1 MQAAARVGEAT
12 LIASSTRLA
21 RALAQDYHADQR
33 RHGRSVWSAPAI
45 LPWPGF
51 LRRCWRERLLSGAA
65 GPMLL
70 APDQELAVWEQV
82 IAESAEGLGLLRVPE
97 TAARAME
104 AWALAQAWELPVDA
118 RFEVSDD
125 SAAFLGWARE
135 FQRRCERNRWLEE
148 ARLASVLTDLFE
160 RGELPPFGATQL
172 AGFDELTPQQ
182 RRFVA
187 TLPGSGL
194 AAAPAF
200 ESTPYCVRL
209 RDTASEL
216 RGAARWA
223 REVLERD
230 PEARIGVV
238 VPNLESLRNSADRIF
253 REALHPGAVFED
265 FNRAYHLSIGR
276 PLAGYPLVAVALLLL
291 DLAAGPI
298 NVTDAGMLLRSPF
311 LAGAIG
317 EMGRRSQLDANLRNR
332 SVWTAS
338 SAELRA
344 EANRCAELSKALLR
358 LEREMRAAP
367 ELQTAS
373 AWSRAFSRLLESA
386 GWPGERPLTSAE
398 YQLVEAWNKAL
409 SSFATLDAVTP
420 RMKLAEALARL
431 RRLAERTPW
440 QPGDEDA
447 PVQILGML
455 EASGLEFDHLW
466 VMGLHE
472 DALPAPANPNPFIP
486 VAMQRDYRLPHSS
499 PDREMEFAGRVLS
512 RLAASAPDLVFS
524 CPQREQDRELAP
536 TPLWSGA
543 WRRHDDES
551 LVSSWTAEIM
561 ASGRS
566 ALETLRDARGPA
578 ASPEPAQRGGTS
590 LLRDMAA
597 CPFRAFARYRLG
609 ARPLEESSPGL
620 TPREKGTALHRTL
633 ALTWAELRDRNRLT
647 GLTSQELREV
657 IARNT
662 RAALDELGPGLGR
675 TLEQIRLE
683 SLLYDWLEVEKTR
696 APFTVLTPE
705 TECIAEI
712 GSLSLRT
719 RVDRVDQL
727 EDGRRILLDYKTGEV
742 KTGAWSG
749 DRPDDPQ
756 VPLYCAG
763 SFEPLAGAAL
773 VQIQAGTLGFRG
785 ILDNPSLLPHFKP
798 MKLDN
803 GLSLSE
809 QVVEW
814 RRVLG
819 KLADRFVA
827 GDAEV
832 DPKPHAC
839 DFCGLDA
846 LCRVKES
853 SDD

>member
-1 MQAAARVGEAT
+1 MHAAARVGQTT
-12 LIASSTRLA
+12 LITSSTRLA

-33 RHGRSVWSAPAI
+33 RHGRSVWSTPAI
-45 LPWPGF
+45 LPWPAF
-51 LRRCWRERLLSGAA
+51 LRRCWRERLLSGRA
-65 GPMLL
+65 GQTLL

-104 AWALAQAWELPVDA
+104 AWALTQAWELPVDS
-118 RFEVSDD
+118 RFEASDD

-160 RGELPPFGATQL
+160 RGELPPPGATQL
-172 AGFDELTPQQ
+172 AGFDELNPQQ

-187 TLPGSGL
+187 ALPGSGL
-194 AAAPAF
+194 APAPAF
-200 ESTPYCVRL
+200 ESTPDCVRL

-216 RGAARWA
+216 RGAAQWSRA
-223 REVLERD
+223 ILERD

-238 VPNLESLRNSADRIF
+238 VPNLESLRNAADRIF

-276 PLAGYPLVAVALLLL
+276 PLATYPLVAVAFLLL
-291 DLAAGPI
+291 DLAAGEI
-298 NVTDAGMLLRSPF
+298 NITDAGMLLRSPF
-311 LAGAIG
+311 PAGAIA
-317 EMGRRSQLDANLRNR
+317 EMARRSQVDAKLRNR
-332 SVWTAS
+332 SVWTVS
-338 SAELRA
+338 STELRA
-344 EANRCAELSKALLR
+344 EASRCPEFSKALSR
-358 LEREMRAAP
+358 LERESRGAP

-373 AWSRAFSRLLESA
+373 AWSRTFSRLLEA
-386 GWPGERPLTSAE
+386 TGWPGERPLTSAE

-455 EASGLEFDHLW
+455 EASGLEFDHVW

-486 VAMQRDYRLPHSS
+486 VAMQRDRRLPHSS
-499 PDREMEFAGRVLS
+499 PGRELEFAGKVLA
-512 RLAASAPDLVFS
+512 RLAASAPDVVFS

-536 TPLWSGA
+536 TPLWPGA
-543 WRRHDDES
+543 WRQRDDES
-551 LVSSWTAEIM
+551 IVSRWTAEIV
-561 ASGRS
+561 ASGRG

-578 ASPEPAQRGGTS
+578 ANTELSQRGGTS
-590 LLRDMAA
+590 LLRDIAA

-620 TPREKGTALHRTL
+620 TPREKGSALHVTL
-633 ALTWAELRDRNRLT
+633 ALIWAELHDRNRLIE
-647 GLTSQELREV
+647 LTSEELREI

-662 RAALDELGPGLGR
+662 RAALDKLGPGIGR
-675 TLEQIRLE
+675 SLEQIRLE
-683 SLLYDWLEVEKTR
+683 SLLFDWLEIEKTR
-696 APFTVLTPE
+696 APFTVVA
-705 TECIAEI
+705 TESDGVAEI
-712 GSLSLRT
+712 GKLRLRT
-719 RVDRVDQL
+719 RADRVDQL

-742 KTGAWSG
+742 KIGGWSG
-749 DRPDDPQ
+749 DRPDEPQ
-756 VPLYCAG
+756 LPLYCAG
-763 SFEPLAGAAL
+763 SDEPLAGAAL

-785 ILDNPSLLPHFKP
+785 ILENPSLLPHFKP
-798 MKLDN
+798 MKLDT
-803 GLSLSE
+803 GLSLTE
-809 QVVEW
+809 QVEEW
-814 RRVLG
+814 RRVLAR
-819 KLADRFVA
+819 LADRFVA
-827 GDAEV
+827 GQAEV
-832 DPKPHAC
+832 DPKPNAC

-853 SDD
+853 PDD